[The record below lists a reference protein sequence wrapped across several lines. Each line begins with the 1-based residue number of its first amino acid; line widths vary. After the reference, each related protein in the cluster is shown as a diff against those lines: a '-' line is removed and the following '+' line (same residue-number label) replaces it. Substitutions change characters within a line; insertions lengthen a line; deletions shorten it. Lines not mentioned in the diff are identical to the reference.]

1 MQQKKVPMR
10 TCIACRQE
18 KEKREMLRIVRNS
31 EGTIALDF
39 SGKLQGRGAYL
50 CKDPEC
56 VKKLKRQKLLNKSFS
71 CFVPDEIYQR
81 IEEELLGAAK

>member
-50 CKDPEC
+50 CKEPEC

-81 IEEELLGAAK
+81 IEEELLGTAK

>member
-56 VKKLKRQKLLNKSFS
+56 VKKLKRQKLLNKNFS